1 MAKKDQGTPTE
12 ETLKLAIERISN
24 EELSYRQAELMY
36 GIPKS
41 TLHDHK
47 IGKVSTSKKG
57 PSTVLSSSEEDSL
70 VQWILH
76 MADIGYG
83 RTREQVCL
91 IVKKILDK
99 DGRANPFTDNYPG
112 KDWWYA
118 FLRRHPQLS
127 VRLPESL
134 QLARASSCTPAVLD
148 KWYKEFEEFTK
159 FHNLQE
165 NPQRIWNADESGF
178 PLCPKTSR
186 VIALKN
192 QRHVYGV
199 TSDTKTQITTLVAA
213 NAAGNVIPPMHV
225 FPGIRFRYNPLEGCV
240 EGAYF
245 GRSDNGWMV
254 TELFYGWL
262 ANHFIKHITS
272 ERPVLLLVDGHTTH
286 IDIETSKFCMHH
298 GILLYCLP
306 PHSSHATQ
314 PLDVGFFGA
323 LKSNWKK
330 AVNNFQVTHLGLS
343 VTNRNFAQVFKV
355 AWTNTV
361 KMSTIVNSFAKA
373 GIYPL
378 NRNAIGSEILGPAKL
393 YESSSSES
401 EMSSGKSSSDTS
413 LPLKA
418 MEAVMDPKTVKKY
431 NQRYLEGYDVS
442 ADELYVV
449 WKQLK
454 ELRICKHTET
464 VQSTSSTTTGNSKSS
479 EDTDLFFHAA
489 SEQPQ
494 VSISNTLDQILV
506 YPQKKS
512 KSHSKFKNAIPS
524 HLSSLQI
531 IEQKARKR
539 AEEEEEKERRKAE
552 RLAKKKEKEEA
563 KARKLTSKRRQQA
576 SKRTT
581 RRKENNVE
589 KNSSTEEELTEE
601 LTDDNVACPVC
612 KLSEN
617 NDREG
622 TDRWV
627 ACDHCLQWYHI
638 HCTSI
643 SPSTYGIIN
652 SINWMCENCSS

>member
-1 MAKKDQGTPTE
+1 M
-12 ETLKLAIERISN
+12 
-24 EELSYRQAELMY
+24 
-36 GIPKS
+36 
-41 TLHDHK
+41 
-47 IGKVSTSKKG
+47 
-57 PSTVLSSSEEDSL
+57 
-70 VQWILH
+70 
-76 MADIGYG
+76 
-83 RTREQVCL
+83 
-91 IVKKILDK
+91 
-99 DGRANPFTDNYPG
+99 
-112 KDWWYA
+112 
-118 FLRRHPQLS
+118 
-127 VRLPESL
+127 
-134 QLARASSCTPAVLD
+134 
-148 KWYKEFEEFTK
+148 
-159 FHNLQE
+159 
-165 NPQRIWNADESGF
+165 
-178 PLCPKTSR
+178 
-186 VIALKN
+186 KN

-245 GRSDNGWMV
+245 GRSDSGWMV

-306 PHSSHATQ
+306 PHSSHVTQ
-314 PLDVGFFGA
+314 PLDVGLFGA
-323 LKSNWKK
+323 LKCNWRK

-343 VTNRNFAQVFKV
+343 VTNKTFAQVFKA

-373 GIYPL
+373 GIYPV
-378 NRNAIGSEILGPAKL
+378 NRNAIGNGTLGPAKL

-418 MEAVMDPKTVKKY
+418 MEAVMDPATVKKY
-431 NQRYLEGYDVS
+431 NQRYTEGYDVS
-442 ADELYVV
+442 ADELYLV

-454 ELRICKHTET
+454 ELHICKPTET
-464 VQSTSSTTTGNSKSS
+464 AKSSTATGTSKSS

-494 VSISNTLDQILV
+494 VPISNTFDQILV
-506 YPQKKS
+506 YPQKKN
-512 KSHSKFKNAIPS
+512 KLHSKVKNAIPS
-524 HLSSLQI
+524 HLSSSQMI
-531 IEQKARKR
+531 EYFEQKACKK

-563 KARKLTSKRRQQA
+563 KARKLTSKRRQQT
-576 SKRTT
+576 SKRIT
-581 RRKENNVE
+581 RRQENNVE
-589 KNSSTEEELTEE
+589 RNSSTEEEPTEEE
-601 LTDDNVACPVC
+601 LTDDNVLCPVC
-612 KLSEN
+612 KLSED
-617 NDREG
+617 NDRDG

-627 ACDHCLQWYHI
+627 ACDHCLQWYHV

-643 SPSTYGIIN
+643 NPSSYGIIHA
-652 SINWMCENCSS
+652 INWICENCSS